1 MKKTLLAAALLA
13 ATSYATAATDVTLYG
28 VLDAGVTVSKVHGG
42 DTKVQMSNGN
52 WMGNRWGIKGSED
65 LGSGNSVFFKLEQ
78 GYKLSN
84 GNEAAEGKAF
94 SREAALGVS
103 GNWGTVAFGRFGGL
117 SSDCGTYSILG
128 GTPYT
133 TSFQTIGS
141 MYSAFYLT
149 DRYDNSIV
157 YVTPEY
163 NGFQGSFMYSNGR
176 EGDENKWSYN
186 QHYYGA
192 GLTYGNGPLNFDLIY
207 EALDYKGKE
216 DKNKTT
222 QLLNLGAS
230 YDFGAFKL
238 YGAYEYAI
246 HAPLPGFVGFDT
258 KTEAG
263 KKLEDKYNNG
273 KANDYHAFA
282 LSASTNALG
291 GEVMLQSQFAFG
303 KNKNASEDGLEDKF
317 NSFSVGAAYFYHFS
331 KRTLMY
337 TQAAWGTAGKALKH
351 NTDDLRGWNA
361 TILSLIHISEPT
373 RP

>member
-238 YGAYEYAI
+238 YGGSPARI
-246 HAPLPGFVGFDT
+246 
-258 KTEAG
+258 
-263 KKLEDKYNNG
+263 
-273 KANDYHAFA
+273 
-282 LSASTNALG
+282 
-291 GEVMLQSQFAFG
+291 
-303 KNKNASEDGLEDKF
+303 
-317 NSFSVGAAYFYHFS
+317 
-331 KRTLMY
+331 R
-337 TQAAWGTAGKALKH
+337 
-351 NTDDLRGWNA
+351 R
-361 TILSLIHISEPT
+361 I
-373 RP
+373 